1 MKKMKTANDYAKNC
15 LKPPKAFF
23 EWCYY
28 NMPTYTW
35 KNKQQTIVGSERK
48 HYFTYEKR
56 LRKNSRLTF
65 FDCKDYYRII
75 LSTSKRIEI
84 QTYEVLSLFEKG
96 KQYFRVKL
104 VNLEHFSNDQHIKV
118 GAVSDTTYDFR
129 LVPIGSMF
137 ATYYQQAA
145 MYENQ
150 WVDRLLTVSELRYLS
165 LDDIYENQI
174 AFIYKYRQRI
184 EYAQRINALEL
195 AKQILEKKLDM
206 RSITMK
212 WLKRN
217 KVFFRNSNRSYQAYQ
232 LKQALESIG
241 TKYIAGVEAFMGA
254 DDVKK
259 IPEEVKPI
267 TLQNYLI
274 KQKKK
279 IGYYRDY
286 FNALRDLDIPLNS
299 MNCLPRDLEKAH
311 DKAVETLNAME
322 REVVRKEFEKRAVE
336 EAFLEMTINGVKFI
350 LPKEANELIEEGKKL
365 EHCVGTKSYIDEH
378 ADGDTTIVFV
388 RKASEPDKPYYTLE
402 YQDSEL
408 VQISGSNN
416 KSPDEHLLETVNHW
430 LQIVNDIAK
439 SREKNHVA

>member
-48 HYFTYEKR
+48 HYFTYEKQ

-96 KQYFRVKL
+96 KQYFRKKL
-104 VNLEHFSNDQHIKV
+104 VNLEQFSNDQHIKV

-259 IPEEVKPI
+259 IPKEVKPI

-286 FNALRDLDIPLNS
+286 FNALRDLNIPLNS

-365 EHCVGTKSYIDEH
+365 EHCVGTNSYIDEH

>member
-1 MKKMKTANDYAKNC
+1 MKKMNTANDYAKNC

-104 VNLEHFSNDQHIKV
+104 VNLEHFSNDRHIKV

-241 TKYIAGVEAFMGA
+241 TKYIAGAEAFMGA

-259 IPEEVKPI
+259 IPKEVKPI

-365 EHCVGTKSYIDEH
+365 EHCVGTNSYIDEH